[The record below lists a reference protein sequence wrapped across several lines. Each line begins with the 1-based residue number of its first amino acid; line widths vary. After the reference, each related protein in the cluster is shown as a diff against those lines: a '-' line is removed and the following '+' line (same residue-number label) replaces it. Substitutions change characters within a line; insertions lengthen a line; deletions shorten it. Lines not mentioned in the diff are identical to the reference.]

1 MFGKENFIVN
11 FHVPSCFQILGF
23 FNIQHLDLP
32 NTSHLKK
39 AVWVGAMSL
48 LMPPE
53 FFISDLTC
61 CEIST
66 VADFII
72 VRVP

>member
-1 MFGKENFIVN
+1 MSPWPALKQFLLCMQPF
-11 FHVPSCFQILGF
+11 FFF

>member
-1 MFGKENFIVN
+1 MSPWPALKQFLLYMQPF
-11 FHVPSCFQILGF
+11 FF

>member
-1 MFGKENFIVN
+1 MSPWLALKQFLFCMQ
-11 FHVPSCFQILGF
+11 PF
-23 FNIQHLDLP
+23 FFYIQHLDLP

-39 AVWVGAMSL
+39 AEWVGAMSL